1 MLRSTATLG
10 LAAVL
15 LCGTTVLASRHLGPA
30 EPGQQTGAT
39 FKSGTRTVPLYTTV
53 VDATGR
59 LIPDLQKDEFEILDN
74 GVVQPTTFFVNENQ
88 KITVVVMLDTSGS
101 MTFQIEQLKE
111 AAEQFVLRLLPDDK
125 ARIGSFSDK
134 IIITPPAFTSNRDEL
149 IRTIHND
156 IQFGNPTAL
165 WDATDRS
172 MDAMMG
178 LEGRRVV
185 LLFTD
190 GDDNYSHKSYGDVKN
205 RAVNDEF
212 MIYGIGLR
220 GTPGGGI
227 TQKPDPGLRKIA
239 EETGGGYFELRAT
252 ADLNSTFT
260 RVANELHS
268 QYVLGFSPAN
278 LDGKLHKLE
287 VRVKQPGAV
296 ARTRKSYLASK

>member
-1 MLRSTATLG
+1 MTRQFSVLA

-15 LCGTTVLASRHLGPA
+15 CGGIAVLAA
-30 EPGQQTGAT
+30 EQDAQKPQQGAT

-53 VDATGR
+53 IDGTGR
-59 LIPDLQKDEFEILDN
+59 LVPDLQRDEFEIYDN
-74 GVVQPTTFFVNENQ
+74 GVKQTTTLFANDIQ

-101 MTFQIEQLKE
+101 MTFQYDNLKE
-111 AAEQFVLRLLPDDK
+111 AAEQFVLRLLPGDK

-134 IIITPPAFTSNRDEL
+134 IIITPPQFTGDRDEL

-156 IQFGNPTAL
+156 IDFGNPTAL

-172 MDAMMG
+172 MDAMEG
-178 LEGRRVV
+178 LDGRRVV

-190 GDDNYSHKSYGDVKN
+190 GDDNISHKSLKDCQR
-205 RAVNDEF
+205 RAIAEEF

-227 TQKPDPGLRKIA
+227 TQKPDRGLRKIA
-239 EETGGGYFELRAT
+239 EETGGGYFELNGT
-252 ADLNSTFT
+252 ADMNSTFT

-268 QYVLGFSPAN
+268 QYVLGFSPEK
-278 LDGKLHKLE
+278 LDGKLHKIE
-287 VRVKQPGAV
+287 VRVKEPGLT
-296 ARTRKSYLASK
+296 ARTRKSYLANK

>member
-1 MLRSTATLG
+1 MAS
-10 LAAVL
+10 LALLAVL
-15 LCGTTVLASRHLGPA
+15 IGGYTVLASAQP
-30 EPGQQTGAT
+30 QQGGTT

-53 VDATGR
+53 VDSTGR
-59 LIPDLQKDEFEILDN
+59 LVPDLQKDEFEILDN

-101 MTFQIEQLKE
+101 MTFQYEQLKE
-111 AAEQFVLRLLPDDK
+111 AAEQFALRLLPGDK

-134 IIITPPAFTSNRDEL
+134 IIITPAAFTGNRDDL
-149 IRTIHND
+149 IRAIHED

-172 MDAMMG
+172 MDAMTG
-178 LEGRRVV
+178 LDGRKVV

-190 GDDNYSHKSYGDVKN
+190 GDDNISHKSFNDVKN
-205 RAVNDEF
+205 RAVNEEY

-220 GTPGGGI
+220 GTPSVGI
-227 TQKPDPGLRKIA
+227 TQRPDPGLRKIA
-239 EETGGGYFELRAT
+239 EETGGGYFELRAS
-252 ADLNSTFT
+252 ADLGPTFT

-278 LDGKLHKLE
+278 LDGKLHKIEL
-287 VRVKQPGAV
+287 RVKQPGAI

>member
-1 MLRSTATLG
+1 MNRRLPILCSLTSL
-10 LAAVL
+10 LVL
-15 LCGTTVLASRHLGPA
+15 LGWYTVLAAP
-30 EPGQQTGAT
+30 QQGGT

-53 VDATGR
+53 IDSTGR

-74 GVVQPTTFFVNENQ
+74 GVVQPTTVFVNENQ
-88 KITVVVMLDTSGS
+88 KIKVVVMLDTSGS
-101 MTFQIEQLKE
+101 MTFQYDQLKE
-111 AAEQFVLRLLPDDK
+111 AAEQFVLRLLPEDK

-134 IIITPPAFTSNRDEL
+134 IIIKPAAFTGNRDEL
-149 IRTIHND
+149 IRPIHND
-156 IQFGNPTAL
+156 IDFGNPTAL

-172 MDAMMG
+172 MDAMTG
-178 LEGRRVV
+178 LDGRKVV

-190 GDDNYSHKSYGDVKN
+190 GDDNYSHKSYNDIKN
-205 RAVNDEF
+205 RAINEEY

-239 EETGGGYFELRAT
+239 EETGGGYFELRGS
-252 ADLNSTFT
+252 ADLGSTFT

-268 QYVLGFSPAN
+268 QYVLGFSPPT

-287 VRVKQPGAV
+287 IRLRDPNLVPRA
-296 ARTRKSYLASK
+296 RKSYLAPAGKSGG